1 MIADTKAFF
10 DGLFRAAVAAADAAL
25 SIGRFLPARPKGR
38 TIVIGAGK
46 ASSQMAA
53 ALERIWQGPLE
64 GMVVTRYGYSARCNR
79 IEIIEAAHP
88 VPDEA
93 GLLATQRLFGLV
105 TGLTDDDLVI
115 ALISG
120 GGSALLP
127 SPPEGLSLADEIA
140 INDALLASGAPIAAM
155 NTVRKQLSTIKG
167 GRLALAAWPA
177 KLVTL
182 VVSDIPGDDPA
193 LVASGPTVADHT
205 TRADALRIIDEYKI
219 RLPKSAIRHLTFS
232 ALTAPLPCDKR
243 LQGNRT
249 EVIASASLS
258 LEAAAAHAKKQG
270 IEAVILSDSIEG
282 EARDVAGVHAA
293 IAREIKLRNR
303 PFRRPVLLLSG
314 GETTVTLRGKGG
326 KGGRNSEFLLALAI
340 ALQGVDGVSAFA
352 ADTDGIDGSESNAGA
367 FLMPDTLVRMREAD
381 VDPSVSLS
389 RNDSWTAFNSIK
401 DLYTPGPT
409 GTNVNDLRAILIN

>member
-10 DGLFRAAVAAADAAL
+10 DGLFRAAVAAADPAL
-25 SIGRFLPARPKGR
+25 SIGRFLPAKPKGR

-53 ALERIWQGPLE
+53 ALESIWQGPLE
-64 GMVVTRYGYSARCNR
+64 GVVVTRYGYAAKCDR

-93 GLLATQRLFGLV
+93 GLLATQRLLGSV
-105 TGLTDDDLVI
+105 SDLTDDDLVI

-127 SPPEGLSLADEIA
+127 SPPEGMSLADEVA
-140 INDALLASGAPIAAM
+140 INDALLGSGAPITAM
-155 NTVRKQLSTIKG
+155 NTVRKQLSDIKG
-167 GRLALAAWPA
+167 GRLALAVWPA

-193 LVASGPTVADHT
+193 LVASGPTIADHT

-219 RLPKSAIRHLTFS
+219 RLPKTAVRHLTFS
-232 ALTAPLPCDKR
+232 TVTTPLPCDKR
-243 LQGNRT
+243 LRNNRA
-249 EVIASASLS
+249 EVIASATLS
-258 LEAAAAHAKKQG
+258 LEAAAAHAKKKG

-282 EARDVAGVHAA
+282 QAKDVAGVHAA
-293 IAREIKLRNR
+293 IAREIKLRDR
-303 PFRRPVLLLSG
+303 PFRKPVLLLSG
-314 GETTVTLRGKGG
+314 GETTVTLRGNSGR
-326 KGGRNSEFLLALAI
+326 GGRNSEFLLALAI

-352 ADTDGIDGSESNAGA
+352 ADTDGIDGSEGNAGA
-367 FLMPDTLVRMREAD
+367 FMMSDTLLRMREAD
-381 VDPSVSLS
+381 IDPGILLS
-389 RNDSWTAFNSIK
+389 RNDSWTAFNSIN

-409 GTNVNDLRAILIN
+409 GTNVNDLRAILIT